1 MTTTRTPIR
10 RASKSRITPVVI
22 ALFKQME
29 ELSTKCTCPPTDW
42 VTPDAYWKDSGDDC
56 PACEEWWD
64 LHERLHNMLDLP
76 ICQWPAFEHPD
87 AQCPYPAG
95 CYAAEDWH
103 KRRAS
108 IERAAALELYAALKK
123 AAEEPS

>member
-10 RASKSRITPVVI
+10 RATKSRITPVVI

-29 ELSTKCTCPPTDW
+29 ELPTKCTCPPTDW
-42 VTPDAYWKDSGDDC
+42 VTPNAYWKDRGDDC

-64 LHERLHNMLDLP
+64 LHERLHNLLDLP
-76 ICQWPAFEHPD
+76 VSQWPAFQHPD
-87 AQCPYPAG
+87 AQCPYPAN
-95 CYAAEDWH
+95 CYAAEQWH

-108 IERAAALELYAALKK
+108 IERAAAFELYGMLKK
-123 AAEEPS
+123 AAEEAS